1 MCGLGVLELQA
12 GQRSLDEP
20 RTHKGKRMRFWRR
33 EAPAP
38 PPAPPTS
45 NTELGFLLDPSV
57 SQLILALYQQVT
69 ESGGH
74 FFVEVRSR
82 ASGLAQ
88 HARAAD

>member
-1 MCGLGVLELQA
+1 M
-12 GQRSLDEP
+12 P
-20 RTHKGKRMRFWRR
+20 FWRR

-38 PPAPPTS
+38 PPAPPPPVS

-82 ASGLAQ
+82 AFAQLVQLAGMLRRVGAVGA
-88 HARAAD
+88 ARGTD